1 MFGVIKDVNAVDDP
15 YIHELLIKSGEII
28 FSNVLDVDGRPY
40 WQGMGDAHIPIR
52 GCNHSGPWWNGKKD
66 AKGKLIP
73 VSHDN
78 ARFCLRL
85 AGIENFDATQVVPL
99 EGIIYGGRS
108 SKRPVPVSQSYGWVH
123 GVFYGASIESEP
135 TAATVGSA
143 SAKTVI
149 NPMAN
154 AEFVS
159 IPIGAYLKNHIQF
172 GKGMKKAPKVF
183 YVNYFLTDEDGKFM
197 NTKMDKKVWVRWIE
211 RRINQKVDAYAT
223 PIGFIPKFED
233 LAEFFTR
240 ELGTTYSQEDYERQF
255 TIRVR
260 QLLDKLDA
268 VEEFYK
274 KETSAVPQ
282 EMFAHIDIQR
292 RLLIEAEKKQ
302 GSDISPFKFK
312 DYAVPTELADQV
324 S

>member
-1 MFGVIKDVNAVDDP
+1 MAKKKKIRADFRKNRGVRTRPTDWTRQFDQHGFEEQDPQQQERISGKD
-15 YIHELLIKSGEII
+15 
-28 FSNVLDVDGRPY
+28 
-40 WQGMGDAHIPIR
+40 
-52 GCNHSGPWWNGKKD
+52 
-66 AKGKLIP
+66 
-73 VSHDN
+73 
-78 ARFCLRL
+78 
-85 AGIENFDATQVVPL
+85 
-99 EGIIYGGRS
+99 
-108 SKRPVPVSQSYGWVH
+108 
-123 GVFYGASIESEP
+123 
-135 TAATVGSA
+135 
-143 SAKTVI
+143 
-149 NPMAN
+149 
-154 AEFVS
+154 
-159 IPIGAYLKNHIQF
+159 
-172 GKGMKKAPKVF
+172 MKEAPKVF
-183 YVNYFLTDEDGKFM
+183 YVNYFLKDDDGKFL
-197 NTKMDKKVWVRWIE
+197 NTKMDKKVWVRWVE

-292 RLLIEAEKKQ
+292 RLLIEAEKKH

-312 DYAVPTELADQV
+312 DYAVPTELADPV